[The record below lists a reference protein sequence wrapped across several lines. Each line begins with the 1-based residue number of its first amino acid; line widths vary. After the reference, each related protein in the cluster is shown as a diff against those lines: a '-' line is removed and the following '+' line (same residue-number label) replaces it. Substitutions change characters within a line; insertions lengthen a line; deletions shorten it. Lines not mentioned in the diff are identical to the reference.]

1 MGFLKDLWG
10 FLKNRKKFWLLP
22 IIVVML
28 MLGTVI
34 VLAGSSAIAPFI
46 YTLF

>member
-10 FLKNRKKFWLLP
+10 FLKNRKKLWLIP
-22 IIVVML
+22 IITILLV
-28 MLGTVI
+28 LGGLI
-34 VLAGSSAIAPFI
+34 VLSGTAIAGFL